1 MLLKARGIGADDGLT
16 FGDSFSVDYGGGDLT
31 GSDLT
36 AAENLNSSLP
46 AGASGSSSNGSS
58 SSSGFNW
65 GGALTAVSNIFGA
78 GSRIFGGAS
87 GSSLTPSQLAMMQA
101 QANAAR
107 TNTLLIGGG
116 VLLAGGLAFLA
127 LRRRKPAT

>member
-1 MLLKARGIGADDGLT
+1 VLLKARGIGADDGLT
-16 FGDSFSVDYGGGDLT
+16 FGDSYSIDYGGGDLT

-36 AAENLNSSLP
+36 AAEDFNSSLP
-46 AGASGSSSNGSS
+46 GGASSSGSNGSS

-78 GSRIFGGAS
+78 GSRILGG
-87 GSSLTPSQLAMMQA
+87 GVSSLTPSQLAMMQA
-101 QANAAR
+101 QQNAAR

-127 LRRRKPAT
+127 LRRKSST

>member
-1 MLLKARGIGADDGLT
+1 MLLKARGIGASDG

-46 AGASGSSSNGSS
+46 AGASSS
-58 SSSGFNW
+58 SSSGSSFDW
-65 GGALTAVSNIFGA
+65 GNALTAVSNIFGA

-127 LRRRKPAT
+127 LRRKSST